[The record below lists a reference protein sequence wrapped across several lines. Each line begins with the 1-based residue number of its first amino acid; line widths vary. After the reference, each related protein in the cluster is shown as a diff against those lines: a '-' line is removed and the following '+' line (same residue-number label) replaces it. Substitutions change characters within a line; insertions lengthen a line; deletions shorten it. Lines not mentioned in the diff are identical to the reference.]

1 MTPTSREESFML
13 EKTTTLAPRDILLEC
28 APNPAPWWVSAL
40 WLAFFTFTF
49 SNLMLDL
56 LQLG

>member
-1 MTPTSREESFML
+1 ML
-13 EKTTTLAPRDILLEC
+13 EKTTTLAPRDIPLEC